1 MTAPQRIPQKRG
13 ENEKL
18 LIMSQKAHIFSPFV
32 FLFFLRTL
40 AAEKGV
46 ATNSCSHFIYNSG
59 PKTAKAFCCDPVPN
73 YYFHDFCGVN
83 YVYDCMLGTGGLDLP
98 TLMQSHSFLYRHRS
112 FSVRAVFLAFFGLM
126 VYLKQLGWNF
136 SQPRRAKVSN
146 KD

>member
-32 FLFFLRTL
+32 FFLRTL

-73 YYFHDFCGVN
+73 YYFHEFCGVS

-126 VYLKQLGWNF
+126 VYLKQLDWNF
-136 SQPRRAKVSN
+136 SQPRRAKVSI